1 VFQKGGTMTD
11 IAPGWEIIA
20 QKTRSPVAHM
30 VFIILQMLLLHAEP
44 LNRSSVTFTVR
55 HRETGETRRI
65 TARSH
70 AEAAAMI
77 ADGRFDRA

>member
-1 VFQKGGTMTD
+1 
-11 IAPGWEIIA
+11 
-20 QKTRSPVAHM
+20 M